1 MYIHIYIYIMYN
13 YLSLSLYIYTYTI
26 IQYYTHIFL
35 HAFNYMET
43 DGHVNYLGYLY
54 VPLQWQVF
62 LPNMV
67 SASAASGISPQ
78 RPMLAEVEKICGAFS
93 AARFT
98 TNFCSLFGASS
109 DHQRL
114 GDGAR
119 SLPRVKPFQIALF
132 SQALG
137 FVKELGH
144 TPKWQLSLDMRIIH
158 DNPW

>member
-1 MYIHIYIYIMYN
+1 MRWIYIYILMIYI
-13 YLSLSLYIYTYTI
+13 YLSLYIYIYI
-26 IQYYTHIFL
+26 HNYTHIFL

-43 DGHVNYLGYLY
+43 NGHVDYLRYLY

-67 SASAASGISPQ
+67 SAPAASGISPQ
-78 RPMLAEVEKICGAFS
+78 RPMLAVEKICGAFS
-93 AARFT
+93 ATRFT
-98 TNFCSLFGASS
+98 TNFCSLFGAST

-137 FVKELGH
+137 FVKELGR
-144 TPKWQLSLDMRIIH
+144 TPKWQLFIGHEDH
-158 DNPW
+158 PW